1 MGRDY
6 IATYSGITLFGVTVD
21 FGTYKPNSRIN
32 SIYAPTRITS
42 DTDPT
47 SEAIHLAL
55 LASAL
60 NGDIYAREFFRSSNT
75 DEKLTI
81 KQYAIVTLFEKIL
94 LYAEFGARYPGYG
107 GFLPY
112 FDIYNKARMMP
123 NKETTLYFYTHSNF
137 CWAMIAVVQVINV
150 IHYLR
155 LYVLIQKNTAVCRH
169 CKKISAG
176 TTVFGNKQ
184 LFLKQNNVQNF

>member
-6 IATYSGITLFGVTVD
+6 LATYGGITLRGLTVD
-21 FGTYKPNSRIN
+21 LGTYKPDTIMYSMYDPNGVS
-32 SIYAPTRITS
+32 S

-81 KQYAIVTLFEKIL
+81 EQYAIVKLSKKIE
-94 LYAEFGARYPGYG
+94 LYAEFGEQYPGYG

-112 FDIYNKARMMP
+112 FDVYGKVRMMP
-123 NKETTLYFYTHSNF
+123 NKQTALYFDTHSNF

-155 LYVLIQKNTAVCRH
+155 LYVL
-169 CKKISAG
+169 
-176 TTVFGNKQ
+176 
-184 LFLKQNNVQNF
+184 L

>member
-6 IATYSGITLFGVTVD
+6 LATYSGITLFGVTVD
-21 FGTYKPNSRIN
+21 FGTYKPDGILYSM
-32 SIYAPTRITS
+32 YAPNDVYS
-42 DTDPT
+42 DTGPT

-81 KQYAIVTLFEKIL
+81 EQYAIVTLSKKIK
-94 LYAEFGARYPGYG
+94 LYAKFGARYPGYG

-112 FDIYNKARMMP
+112 FDIYGKARMMP
-123 NKETTLYFYTHSNF
+123 NKITMLYFDTHSNF

-155 LYVLIQKNTAVCRH
+155 LYVLLQKNTFN
-169 CKKISAG
+169 KPEKYSGMSA
-176 TTVFGNKQ
+176 
-184 LFLKQNNVQNF
+184 L

>member
-1 MGRDY
+1 MGRDNL
-6 IATYSGITLFGVTVD
+6 ATYSGITLCGLTVD
-21 FGTYKPNSRIN
+21 FGTYKPYNLMYSK
-32 SIYAPTRITS
+32 YAPNGVYS

-75 DEKLTI
+75 DETLTI
-81 KQYAIVTLFEKIL
+81 EQYAIVKLSKKIE
-94 LYAEFGARYPGYG
+94 LYAEFGEQYPGYG

-112 FDIYNKARMMP
+112 FDIFEKVRMMP
-123 NKETTLYFYTHSNF
+123 NKETTLHFTARSNF
-137 CWAMIAVVQVINV
+137 CWAIIAVVQVINV

-155 LYVLIQKNTAVCRH
+155 LYVLLQKNTFD
-169 CKKISAG
+169 KPEKYSGMSA
-176 TTVFGNKQ
+176 
-184 LFLKQNNVQNF
+184 L